1 MSSKN
6 TFINLRQ
13 SFCKQAHRIVVK
25 VGSSV
30 VTTSEGLN
38 LDTIHA
44 LAAQI
49 AALRQQGKE
58 IILVSSGAIAAGMRK
73 LGLKQR
79 PLSLPQQQALA
90 AIGQGDLIRSYEEV
104 FAKYSQKVAQILL
117 TRDGLA
123 QRYRYL
129 NARNTLFALFRWGVI
144 PIINENDTVAVEE
157 IKFGD
162 NDTLAGL
169 ITAMTEADL
178 LILLTDIDG
187 LCDRDPRIHPEA
199 KCLRI
204 VEEFTEEIET
214 LGKAAPNK
222 VGRGGIASKIKV
234 AKKMT
239 SLGIP
244 VIIANGLKKDVLL
257 RIFAGEEVGTF
268 FVPQG
273 PKRTRKHWL
282 SSLPPKGKLVL
293 DAGAVRAI
301 LSHGKSL
308 LPSGIV
314 RVEGKFFAGDPVVCV
329 DEKGKEIAIGLIN
342 YDAKE
347 VEKIKG
353 LNTKEIEGQLGYKGY
368 DEVIHRDNLCLL
380 SGW

>member
-1 MSSKN
+1 MLSKN
-6 TFINLRQ
+6 AFTNLRQ
-13 SFCKQAHRIVVK
+13 LVCKQAHRIVVK

-30 VTTSEGLN
+30 ITTSDGLN
-38 LDTIHA
+38 LNTIHA

-49 AALRQQGKE
+49 AALRQERKE
-58 IILVSSGAIAAGMRK
+58 VILVSSGAIAAGMRK

-90 AIGQGDLIRSYEEV
+90 AIGQGDLIRSYEEA
-104 FAKYSQKVAQILL
+104 FAKYGQKVAQILI
-117 TRDGLA
+117 TRDGLV

-129 NARNTLFALFRWGVI
+129 NARNTLFALFRWGII

-187 LCDRDPRIHPEA
+187 LCDRDPRIYPEA
-199 KCLRI
+199 RCLRI
-204 VEEFTEEIET
+204 VEKFTEEIEA

-234 AKKMT
+234 AKEMT

-244 VIIANGLKKDVLL
+244 VIIASGLRKDVLL
-257 RIFAGEEVGTF
+257 RIFAGEEIGTF

-273 PKRTRKHWL
+273 PKKTRKHWL

-293 DAGAVRAI
+293 DAGAVKAI
-301 LSHGKSL
+301 VFNGKSL

-314 RVEGKFFAGDPVVCV
+314 RVEGRFFAGDPVVCV
-329 DEKGKEIAIGLIN
+329 DEEGKRIAIGFIN
-342 YDAKE
+342 YDAEE

-353 LNTKEIEGQLGYKGY
+353 LNTKEIEKRLGYKGY
-368 DEVIHRDNLCLL
+368 DEVIHRDNLCVLV
-380 SGW
+380 S